1 MALVIETQSFT
12 GGSSLDI
19 ANTGKPGVQG
29 ADVFEWTNDLSRDV
43 YVSWAGWSHVGKA
56 SSANE
61 AMNKAEAWL
70 YNK

>member
-1 MALVIETQSFT
+1 MSALVIGRVKSGSRKSFEVKWD
-12 GGSSLDI
+12 SSS
-19 ANTGKPGVQG
+19 K
-29 ADVFEWTNDLSRDV
+29 DV

-56 SSANE
+56 SSAGE